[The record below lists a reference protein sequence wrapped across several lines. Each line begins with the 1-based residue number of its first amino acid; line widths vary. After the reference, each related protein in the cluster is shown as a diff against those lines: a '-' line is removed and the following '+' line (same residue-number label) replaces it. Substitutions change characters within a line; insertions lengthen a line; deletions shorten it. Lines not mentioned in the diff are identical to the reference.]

1 MGVEPKA
8 IIVGSDVEITRKP
21 ALSVEMYIKSL
32 VFKWET
38 YLHKLIE
45 AKHTPA
51 EGSLKSYLSLN
62 NQFIK
67 FYDPKIR

>member
-8 IIVGSDVEITRKP
+8 TIVGSDVEITRKP
-21 ALSVEMYIKSL
+21 ALLVEMYIKSL

-51 EGSLKSYLSLN
+51 EGSLKS
-62 NQFIK
+62 
-67 FYDPKIR
+67 